1 MNLFITGTAVNL
13 LVNLFFFYLVR
24 KACGQAVNLGWQQ
37 ADFRAERLKVR
48 NYRRRIRTPY
58 LYRVNLCFRGS
69 HYSVSVSK
77 EEYEEL
83 LLNRT
88 GRAMFYVREFSG
100 RFLLPDFDQYEFS
113 LRETDWDRQD
123 RGRCLK
129 GVLTVFAPL
138 ELILGIIAAGI

>member
-1 MNLFITGTAVNL
+1 MNLFITGTVVNL
-13 LVNLFFFYLVR
+13 LINLFLLYLVR
-24 KACGQAVNLGWQQ
+24 KACRQAVNLGWQQ

-48 NYRRRIRTPY
+48 NYRRRIRAPY
-58 LYRVNLCFRGS
+58 LYRVNLSFRGRR
-69 HYSVSVSK
+69 YFVTVSK

-88 GRAMFYVREFSG
+88 GRAMFYVREFPG
-100 RFLLPDFDQYEFS
+100 RWKGPDFEKYEFS

-129 GVLTVFAPL
+129 GVLTVFVPL
-138 ELILGIIAAGI
+138 ELILGIVAAGI